1 MQPFANHEVLNLL
14 VKEKIDGWQRH
25 ADRSNRVRFCWAI
38 RFINGGKILPDYAG
52 QPAISTRR
60 PVRG

>member
-14 VKEKIDGWQRH
+14 VKERIDGWQH
-25 ADRSNRVRFCWAI
+25 QAARSNQARFCWAI
-38 RFINGGKILPDYAG
+38 RFINWNKIRPDFAVKTSL
-52 QPAISTRR
+52 ATRR

>member
-1 MQPFANHEVLNLL
+1 LL

-25 ADRSNRVRFCWAI
+25 AGQANRVRFCWAI
-38 RFINGGKILPDYAG
+38 RFINWNKILPDNAS

-60 PVRG
+60 PVRS